1 MVLALSSYSKIH
13 KSLSSSIPNIGIMLG
28 LLAAPGYALPADFGL
43 RAPAQVETLLQTP
56 VHNPQVKSDSPSDKS
71 LTVPGLWWAN
81 QQFGDKMVQDWFA
94 YRHPE
99 DRSSQVRAII
109 RPDLWSRYTYLERY
123 AFLKRFGATSS
134 AAGYHLL
141 VLDRQNYLLGAYTC
155 EFSNQVQ
162 PAPLSP
168 WEQRLAPLAS
178 PPIKAPCS
186 VWISPVYGSESF

>member
-1 MVLALSSYSKIH
+1 MVLALSSPSGICQFLR
-13 KSLSSSIPNIGIMLG
+13 LSILSTGIALG
-28 LLAAPGYALPADFGL
+28 LLAAPGNALPADFGL

-56 VHNPQVKSDSPSDKS
+56 VQKPQVKADTPSDKS

-81 QQFGDKMVQDWFA
+81 QQFGDKMVQNWFA
-94 YRHPE
+94 YRRPE

-155 EFSNQVQ
+155 EFPNRVK
-162 PAPLSP
+162 PAPLNP
-168 WEQRLAPLAS
+168 WKQRLAPLAS

-186 VWISPVYGSESF
+186 VWISPVYGSEFF